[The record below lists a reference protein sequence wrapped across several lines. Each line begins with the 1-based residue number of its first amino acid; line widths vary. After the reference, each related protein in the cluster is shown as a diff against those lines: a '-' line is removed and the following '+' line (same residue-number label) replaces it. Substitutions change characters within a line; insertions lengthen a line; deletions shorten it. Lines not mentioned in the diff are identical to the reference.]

1 MKIRIRSTGLES
13 SEISYRGELLFHVI
27 HQLGEPLVLRLQVS
41 VFLLQLL
48 VALTRL
54 TQGRDGLGAEVRGQR
69 SEVRGQGR
77 AGQVRSGR
85 QWSGHVRCQGGVG
98 NRLRKGR
105 LHSPLR
111 TIQRPHEP
119 PSSV

>member
-1 MKIRIRSTGLES
+1 MKIRIRSTGLEN

-69 SEVRGQGR
+69 SEVR
-77 AGQVRSGR
+77 SGH
-85 QWSGHVRCQGGVG
+85 QWSGHVRCQGG
-98 NRLRKGR
+98 
-105 LHSPLR
+105 
-111 TIQRPHEP
+111 
-119 PSSV
+119 